1 MAKKK
6 ENPPVEEKKTGEA
19 EKAANTAAENEIPE
33 SVTLTRDEF
42 KQVKERID
50 QLEKEK
56 ESDVALLQRLQA
68 DFDNYRRRNASIA
81 ADSLDEGERNLI
93 KALLPVLDNF
103 DRALAAVP
111 EDEKTA
117 WVDGMKLVSKQLYET
132 LYKAGL
138 EEIQAEGQFDLFADL
153 DDSKENDSAMGDA
166 MVQVP
171 DVEEWDKKTK
181 LNFEREMLG
190 LYVSDHPLSGM
201 QSILVSLREMSIAH
215 LIDRAGSMPDGQ
227 QVTIAGLITNV
238 DRRVSKKGN
247 PWAIVTVEDLESS
260 IQCMFFGKVYE
271 AAAPE
276 LAVDTVVQ
284 IRGQVEK
291 RDETVSMRATEFT
304 VPTLEAQDERPLTIV
319 LPPIALDQSHV
330 RRLGQILTSHP
341 GPCEVK
347 LALMDDKGNAKVLTF
362 GDRFRVKRD
371 TSLFAEI
378 KILFGPSSLP
388 LA

>member
-1 MAKKK
+1 MKTIGIIGAM
-6 ENPPVEEKKTGEA
+6 EVEVA
-19 EKAANTAAENEIPE
+19 I
-33 SVTLTRDEF
+33 L
-42 KQVKERID
+42 
-50 QLEKEK
+50 KEK
-56 ESDVALLQRLQA
+56 MEDVRIIKKASM
-68 DFDNYRRRNASIA
+68 DFYEGI
-81 ADSLDEGERNLI
+81 LDG
-93 KALLPVLDNF
+93 
-103 DRALAAVP
+103 
-111 EDEKTA
+111 
-117 WVDGMKLVSKQLYET
+117 
-132 LYKAGL
+132 
-138 EEIQAEGQFDLFADL
+138 
-153 DDSKENDSAMGDA
+153 
-166 MVQVP
+166 
-171 DVEEWDKKTK
+171 KKVVVV
-181 LNFEREMLG
+181 R
-190 LYVSDHPLSGM
+190 SG
-201 QSILVSLREMSIAH
+201 I
-215 LIDRAGSMPDGQ
+215 
-227 QVTIAGLITNV
+227 
-238 DRRVSKKGN
+238 
-247 PWAIVTVEDLESS
+247 
-260 IQCMFFGKVYE
+260 GKVYE